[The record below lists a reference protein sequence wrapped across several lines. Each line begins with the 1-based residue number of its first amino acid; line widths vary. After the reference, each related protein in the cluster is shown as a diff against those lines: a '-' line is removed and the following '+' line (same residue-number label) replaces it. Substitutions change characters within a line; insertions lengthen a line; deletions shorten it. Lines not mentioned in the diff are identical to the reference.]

1 MRTQLIGTNKYLITI
16 DKRENKN
23 PEIIQLRMKLEN
35 MPSENVKKI
44 SDYNYE
50 VTPDMLSLTE
60 NIGYGPFTKREVI
73 EAEIAVCDFMR
84 QFDDPMDMI

>member
-1 MRTQLIGTNKYLITI
+1 MKTQLIGINKYLITI
-16 DKRENKN
+16 QKIENKN
-23 PEIIQLRMKLEN
+23 PEIIQLRKKLEA
-35 MPSENVKKI
+35 MPLENVKKI

-50 VTPDMLSLTE
+50 VTPDCLSLTE

-73 EAEIAVCDFMR
+73 EAEIYLCNFLR